1 MAIQLPPAQSPPALP
16 APPPP
21 LRRPLVTLR
30 TAMILT
36 IAVLVGAGV
45 GVTIVMTGLSLVV
58 EIVML
63 TGTAFAGTV
72 VFLNKIIE

>member
-1 MAIQLPPAQSPPALP
+1 
-16 APPPP
+16 
-21 LRRPLVTLR
+21 
-30 TAMILT
+30 MILT